1 MRFTEILSFNMG
13 KVFDYEGLHF
23 FGIRVVYKHLVDEG
37 YEVLN
42 VRRELGINPQILAKK
57 NNLLYFIVVRTA
69 TYPNMGVLTPEV
81 ASQVTLHALRHK
93 AVCRFASV
101 GLANALGETD
111 EEMGKP
117 EENGEYYI
125 NFKGLMPFPQ

>member
-1 MRFTEILSFNMG
+1 MTMG
-13 KVFDYEGLHF
+13 KIIDKEGLHY
-23 FGIRVVYKHLVDEG
+23 FGIRVVYKYLIDEG

-42 VRRELGINPQILAKK
+42 VRRETGINPQILAKR
-57 NNLLYFIVVRTA
+57 NDVLYFIVVRTA
-69 TYPNMGVLTPEV
+69 TFPNMGILTPDV
-81 ASQVTLHALRHK
+81 ASQVSLHALRHK

-117 EENGEYYI
+117 EEEGEYYI
-125 NFKGLMPFPQ
+125 NFKGLTPFPQ